1 MLCMCIRIH
10 SALLP
15 SYCTSPMAVLM
26 LELCSHNARGWVA
39 RFHSGGARCPLLLA
53 LLPGDTA
60 ALALILCTCGCRCL
74 LV

>member
-39 RFHSGGARCPLLLA
+39 GDSTAAVPAARCCWHCSQGTQLH
-53 LLPGDTA
+53 
-60 ALALILCTCGCRCL
+60 
-74 LV
+74 